1 MSGTDTAPDKLTCVI
16 ELEASILA
24 DKLNKDNIN
33 NLVEVSIC
41 QDGEVTFAAQQALGR
56 VFLNFINSGFL
67 NPRKASMVSGE
78 EPTPEA
84 QFQTWILDVYFSY
97 RSKLANSICQS
108 NDHTTELHDTLIQ
121 LVRSESAVTGSLS
134 SFLTDRMVSR
144 LISKKPNTEP
154 LFQLFEN
161 DLQFC
166 DVIYCSLCT
175 LRRFLTPAKGSSYSH
190 ENILRLMLSIQKHLP
205 QNTANYKYI
214 VSGNS
219 DTKHLEKKD
228 ILKLISKIWVQF
240 LGYDMTNEIQTVVL
254 RVMDTEILP
263 SLTEPRLLLDFL
275 TRSLDA
281 GGELSILSLKSL
293 VVLIHQHKLEYPHL
307 YTKIYSLL
315 SPELTHSEDYADF
328 LVLFDLVTTSTHLPQ
343 YLVAAY
349 IKRLASIAVQAPA
362 HSIRPILV
370 IISNLVTRHPN
381 CYVMLSRPDGVYP
394 DKDPYLP
401 EEPDPM
407 KSNAMDSCLWELEAL
422 KHHYCPETAGLISKL
437 FKPPLKRKERSV
449 TSYIGDNDRT
459 VEKLL
464 KRCQADFEND
474 KYSLIKPDKEF
485 PFPEKKTSD

>member
-1 MSGTDTAPDKLTCVI
+1 MSDTYTASDKLTCVV
-16 ELEASILA
+16 ELEASILS

-33 NLVEVSIC
+33 NLVELSNC
-41 QDGEVTFAAQQALGR
+41 QDGEVRFAAQQALGR
-56 VFLNFINSGFL
+56 VFLKCINSGFL
-67 NPRKASMVSGE
+67 NPRKTSLVSGE
-78 EPTPEA
+78 ESTPEA
-84 QFQTWILDVYFSY
+84 QFQTWILEVYFSY

-108 NDHTTELHDTLIQ
+108 DDHIADLHDTAIQ
-121 LVRSESAVTGSLS
+121 LVRSESAVTGNLS
-134 SFLTDRMVSR
+134 SFLTDKIVSR
-144 LISKKPNTEP
+144 LISNKPNTEP

-175 LRRFLTPAKGSSYSH
+175 LRRSLTPGRGDKYSH
-190 ENILRLMLSIQKHLP
+190 KNILQLILSIQNHLP
-205 QNTANYKYI
+205 KKTTDSKYI
-214 VSGNS
+214 VSGNP

-240 LGYDMTNEIQTVVL
+240 LGYDMTHETQMLVL

-263 SLTEPRLLLDFL
+263 NLTEPRLLLDFL

-293 VVLIHQHKLEYPHL
+293 VILIHQHKLEYPHL

-315 SPELTHSEDYADF
+315 SPALTYSEDYGDF
-328 LVLFDLVTTSTHLPQ
+328 LALFDLVTTSTHLPQ

-349 IKRLASIAVQAPA
+349 MKRLASIALQAPA
-362 HSIRPILV
+362 RSIRPILV

-381 CYVMLSRPDGVYP
+381 CYVMLSRPTGVYP
-394 DKDPYLP
+394 DKDPYRP
-401 EEPDPM
+401 EEQDPM
-407 KSNAMDSCLWELEAL
+407 KSNAIDSCLWELETL

-437 FKPPLKRKERSV
+437 FKPPLKKKERSV

-459 VEKLL
+459 MEKLI
-464 KRCQADFEND
+464 KQCQADFEND
-474 KYSLIKPDKEF
+474 KYSFIKPDKEF
-485 PFPEKKTSD
+485 PFPEKENND